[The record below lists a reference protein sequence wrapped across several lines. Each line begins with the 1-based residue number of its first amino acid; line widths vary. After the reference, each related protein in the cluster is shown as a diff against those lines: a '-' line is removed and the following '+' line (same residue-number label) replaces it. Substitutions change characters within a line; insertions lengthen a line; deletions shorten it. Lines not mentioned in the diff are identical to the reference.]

1 MSVLAYNS
9 DSHLFGWYLGWII
22 GATIITV
29 IVAEVAAILRVARI
43 IGGQAQQAEQGL
55 QVAHDNTYALRDLTR
70 TTTKPTPIA
79 THQKVTSAFA
89 KPGMAPSP
97 LQRLSG
103 SIQVPGH

>member
-9 DSHLFGWYLGWII
+9 DANLFGWYLGWII

-55 QVAHDNTYALRDLTR
+55 GVAYDNTYALRDLTR
-70 TTTKPTPIA
+70 TRDIA
-79 THQKVTSAFA
+79 QSVTRNLYRTRRA
-89 KPGMAPSP
+89 ME
-97 LQRLSG
+97 R
-103 SIQVPGH
+103 